1 MNQQQVTNQIKQ
13 KQRTQKKQ
21 KENRREEQ
29 TSMISG
35 SINQLDRKRNLV

>member
-29 TSMISG
+29 TSMISE